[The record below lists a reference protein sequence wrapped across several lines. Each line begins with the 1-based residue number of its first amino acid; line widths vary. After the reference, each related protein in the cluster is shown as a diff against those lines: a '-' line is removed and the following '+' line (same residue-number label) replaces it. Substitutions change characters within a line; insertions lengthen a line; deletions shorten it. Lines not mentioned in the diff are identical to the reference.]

1 LASTKAK
8 QVITLETN
16 PDNIARIKSNMPLNE
31 GFDKNITVLNIGA
44 SNKKTLAALDKRE
57 NRLMDRV
64 VDMSE
69 SKTDA
74 EDAIRVD
81 TLR

>member
-1 LASTKAK
+1 M
-8 QVITLETN
+8 
-16 PDNIARIKSNMPLNE
+16 R
-31 GFDKNITVLNIGA
+31 GFDKNITVLNIRA

-69 SKTDA
+69 SKTEV
-74 EDAIRVD
+74 EDANRVD